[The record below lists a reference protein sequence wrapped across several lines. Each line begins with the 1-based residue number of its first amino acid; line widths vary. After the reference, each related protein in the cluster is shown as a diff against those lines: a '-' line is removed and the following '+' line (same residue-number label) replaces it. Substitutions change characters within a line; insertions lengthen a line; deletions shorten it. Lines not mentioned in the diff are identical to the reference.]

1 MATVAERM
9 DTAEDR
15 LDRLERLAELHGA
28 FVTRFEEK
36 VDRYIEQSTRE
47 REEDR
52 REAARR
58 REEDRQEAARYREE
72 SDRRREEAAK
82 EREEARQETARYW
95 EESERRREEDRRE
108 AARYWEESDR
118 RREEAAKE
126 REEVRQEA
134 ARHWEESGRRR
145 EEDRREAAHYWEE
158 SDRRREE
165 DREKAAKEREEA
177 RQRADRR
184 REESERERREMN
196 KRLVALAVKMGTVV
210 EDFVGPSVRRMARE
224 IFDCGDEDFFAPRLV
239 RSRSDDRS
247 RRRGFDG
254 LYVGTRGLVLN
265 ETDSAPDS
273 RSVRDF
279 VRFFKSGEFFLYFP
293 EYRDL
298 PVVPVFSSLS
308 LTKNLVTMLTRN
320 GIHALAMDDGE
331 TMQLLNLDEVRARR
345 TPDGPAR

>member
-36 VDRYIEQSTRE
+36 VDRYIEQAARE

-52 REAARR
+52 REAARL

-72 SDRRREEAAK
+72 VD
-82 EREEARQETARYW
+82 
-95 EESERRREEDRRE
+95 RRREEDRRE

-118 RREEAAKE
+118 RREED
-126 REEVRQEA
+126 RQ
-134 ARHWEESGRRR
+134 
-145 EEDRREAAHYWEE
+145 
-158 SDRRREE
+158 
-165 DREKAAKEREEA
+165 KAAKEREEA
-177 RQRADRR
+177 RQEAARYW
-184 REESERERREMN
+184 EESDRERREMN
-196 KRLVALAVKMGTVV
+196 KRWGHLANKMGTMV
-210 EDFVGPSVRRMARE
+210 EDLVGPSVRRMARE
-224 IFDCGDEDFFAPRLV
+224 IFDCGDEVFFAPRLV
-239 RSRSDDRS
+239 RTRSDDRS
-247 RRRGFDG
+247 RRREFDG
-254 LYVGTRGLVLN
+254 LYVGTRGVVLS
-265 ETDSAPDS
+265 ETNSAPDS
-273 RSVRDF
+273 RDVRDF

-298 PVVPVFSSLS
+298 PVVPVFSSLN
-308 LTKNLVTMLTRN
+308 LPGNLVTMLTRN
-320 GIHALAMDDGE
+320 GIHALAMGGE

>member
-36 VDRYIEQSTRE
+36 VDRYIEQAARE

-52 REAARR
+52 REAARL

-72 SDRRREEAAK
+72 VD
-82 EREEARQETARYW
+82 
-95 EESERRREEDRRE
+95 RRREEDRRE

-118 RREEAAKE
+118 RREEDRREAARL
-126 REEVRQEA
+126 REEDRQEA
-134 ARHWEESGRRR
+134 ARYREEVDRRR
-145 EEDRREAAHYWEE
+145 EEDRREAARYWEE

-165 DREKAAKEREEA
+165 DRQKAAKEREEA
-177 RQRADRR
+177 RQEAARYW
-184 REESERERREMN
+184 EESDRERREMN
-196 KRLVALAVKMGTVV
+196 KRWGHLANKMGTMV
-210 EDFVGPSVRRMARE
+210 EDLVGPSVRRMASE
-224 IFDCGDEDFFAPRLV
+224 IFDCGDEVFFAPRLV
-239 RSRSDDRS
+239 RTRSDDRS
-247 RRRGFDG
+247 RRREFDG
-254 LYVGTRGLVLN
+254 LYAGTRGVVLS
-265 ETDSAPDS
+265 ETNSAPDS
-273 RSVRDF
+273 RDVRDF

-298 PVVPVFSSLS
+298 PVAPVFSSLN
-308 LTKNLVTMLTRN
+308 LPDNLVTMLTRN
-320 GIHALAMDDGE
+320 GIHALAMGDE

-345 TPDGPAR
+345 APAGPAR